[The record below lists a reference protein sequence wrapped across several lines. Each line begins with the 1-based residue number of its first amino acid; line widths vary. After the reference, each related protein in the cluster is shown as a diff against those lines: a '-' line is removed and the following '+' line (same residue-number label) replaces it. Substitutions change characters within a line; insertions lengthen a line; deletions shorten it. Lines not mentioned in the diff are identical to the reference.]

1 VNFFR
6 VLPKRYLEEI
16 SNLLVIVGSII
27 VAVSVFGGYLLEGG
41 HMEVLIQPIELLIIG
56 GAGLGGLITSSP
68 VPLIKQM
75 ISQILG
81 LLKGKD
87 ISKQEYT
94 ELLLLLFELIKTAK
108 GNALS
113 LEPHVE
119 APENSEIFKRYPT
132 VLANHHAIHFICDTL
147 KVQIS
152 SPMSPY
158 DLEDLM
164 NQDIAAAHA
173 EELRAPA
180 TITRVGDAMPGLG
193 IVAAVLGVVITMGKL
208 TQGKEVIGHSV
219 AAALVGT
226 FLGIL
231 ISYGFM
237 QPLAAKMES
246 VIAEQGTYL
255 EVIKGAI
262 LGYAKEVSPKV
273 CIEFARR
280 TVPPQVRPSFHEID
294 QATSNIKKAA

>member
-1 VNFFR
+1 M
-6 VLPKRYLEEI
+6 
-16 SNLLVIVGSII
+16 LVILGSII

-41 HMEVLIQPIELLIIG
+41 NIAVLIQPIELLIIG
-56 GAGLGGLITSSP
+56 GAAAGSLLTSAPISQLKMISKQLVGLITGKE
-68 VPLIKQM
+68 L
-75 ISQILG
+75 
-81 LLKGKD
+81 GKD
-87 ISKQEYT
+87 DYT
-94 ELLLLLFELIKTAK
+94 ELLLALFELIKQAK
-108 GNALS
+108 GNPLS

-119 APENSEIFKRYPT
+119 NPESSEIFKKYPR
-132 VLANHHAIHFICDTL
+132 VLKNHHAIHFICDTL

-164 NQDIAAAHA
+164 NIDIAAAHA
-173 EELRAPA
+173 EEHAGPA

-208 TQGKEVIGHSV
+208 QEGKEVIGHSV

-237 QPLAAKMES
+237 QPLAAKMEGNL
-246 VIAEQGTYL
+246 AEEASYF

-262 LGYAKEVSPKV
+262 LAYSKDCSPKV

-280 TVPPQVRPSFHEID
+280 TVPPHARPDFHEID
-294 QATSNIKKAA
+294 QATSNLKKAA